1 MNHPSFEQSH
11 VKKNSFETPFAP
23 VVHLWFLFIAP
34 SSIISMVLTAA
45 ACSIYLPS
53 TKCSKKRKKINRRVL
68 RSPNCWNS
76 RNLVGFWNLER
87 LNDTV
92 WTMFLPVY
100 LDVTSLHHRNSCSFV
115 CACLCVEFRVVRK
128 DGKTTEPE
136 NGQNLASR
144 LYTVDTVYSLDTGCR
159 PSGRP
164 HHCQISF
171 TLPFSCYPSW
181 HWYLKNGW
189 CSSKM
194 SLSQRASVRNT
205 GGSLIK
211 MKHSLSAAHGSNSF
225 GS

>member
-1 MNHPSFEQSH
+1 
-11 VKKNSFETPFAP
+11 
-23 VVHLWFLFIAP
+23 
-34 SSIISMVLTAA
+34 MVLTAA

-53 TKCSKKRKKINRRVL
+53 TKCSNKRKKTNRRVL

-92 WTMFLPVY
+92 RTMFLPVY

-144 LYTVDTVYSLDTGCR
+144 LYTVDHVYSVFNLFARYWMPAKWQAPPLPDLFHSSILLLSELALV
-159 PSGRP
+159 PEKWLIFI
-164 HHCQISF
+164 QNV
-171 TLPFSCYPSW
+171 TLPKGVCEEHWWFPYQNETLTFCGSW
-181 HWYLKNGW
+181 
-189 CSSKM
+189 
-194 SLSQRASVRNT
+194 
-205 GGSLIK
+205 
-211 MKHSLSAAHGSNSF
+211 
-225 GS
+225 